1 MYGRTWVLHISNLFS
16 LAFSLGCAFAPNT
29 GSFIAFRFLG
39 KVYREIVNFI
49 HHIHSRLLAG
59 FSGSAPVGI
68 GGGSIGDLFSERD
81 RASAMAL
88 WTLGPLIG
96 TYFPIFIGPSFLAYP
111 NLPGP
116 VVGPVAGGFISQ
128 TIGVKWVFIIIAS
141 TSLCLICQPLI
152 DCRLIP
158 SVSHL
163 CCCVSNWNSVTARD
177 LCPRHSNAPRS

>member
-1 MYGRTWVLHISNLFS
+1 MS
-16 LAFSLGCAFAPNT
+16 
-29 GSFIAFRFLG
+29 
-39 KVYREIVNFI
+39 
-49 HHIHSRLLAG
+49 
-59 FSGSAPVGI
+59 
-68 GGGSIGDLFSERD
+68 
-81 RASAMAL
+81 
-88 WTLGPLIG
+88 
-96 TYFPIFIGPSFLAYP
+96 P

-152 DCRLIP
+152 DRRLIP
-158 SVSHL
+158 SVSRL